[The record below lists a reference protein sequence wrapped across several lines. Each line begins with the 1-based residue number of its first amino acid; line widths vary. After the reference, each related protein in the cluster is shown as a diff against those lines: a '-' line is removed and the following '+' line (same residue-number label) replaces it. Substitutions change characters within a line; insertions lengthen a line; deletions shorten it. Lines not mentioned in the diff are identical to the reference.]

1 LEGDLKMRGRAFVI
15 SIIVIALLLALP
27 ALFMVLDLGF
37 AAAALYLCIQ
47 YSIMSMAWNFLGG
60 YTGQVSFGHAVFF
73 GVGAYT
79 TMILLLYYGIT
90 PWIGIPLAGIT
101 ASLLGLGLSFL
112 FRLRGHWFSLATL
125 ALVTIFQLLFQEYAP
140 GKAAGLQVP
149 IITPEKEFY
158 YLRYAGAYYYIYL
171 ALIWLAI
178 EILIMNYFVKRN
190 IGYYLQAI
198 REDEETAMS
207 LGINPFKYKVLAML
221 VSSFFM
227 GIAGGIYTVRFR
239 FVDPYCV
246 FDILLISIYPVIAS
260 LLGGMYTFWGPVVG
274 SFIFIPIFEYV
285 RSNIVTA
292 FPRYYGLH
300 FLVAGVILFII
311 SLKVPNGLIGWM
323 EERGYL
329 KHVKK

>member
-1 LEGDLKMRGRAFVI
+1 MSMSKILYLVVI
-15 SIIVIALLLALP
+15 ILLLSLP
-27 ALFMVLDLGF
+27 AVSMVLDLGF
-37 AAAALYLCIQ
+37 AAAALYFCVQ
-47 YSIMSMAWNFLGG
+47 YSIMSMAWNFLAG
-60 YTGQVSFGHAVFF
+60 YAGQVSFGHAVFF

-79 TMILLLYYGIT
+79 TMVLLLFYNVT
-90 PWIGIPLAGIT
+90 PWVGIPIGGVT
-101 ASLLGLGLSFL
+101 AALLGLGLSFL
-112 FRLRGHWFSLATL
+112 FRLRSHWFSLATL
-125 ALVTIFQLLFQEYAP
+125 ALVTIFLLLFQEFAP

-149 IITPEKEFY
+149 IVPPEKEFY

-171 ALIWLAI
+171 ALAYLGI
-178 EILIMNYFVKRN
+178 EVLVMNYLVKRD

-221 VSSFFM
+221 ISSFFM

-274 SFIFIPIFEYV
+274 SFIFVPIFEYV

-292 FPRYYGLH
+292 FPRYFGLH
-300 FLVAGVILFII
+300 FLVAGIILFLI
-311 SLKVPNGLIGWM
+311 SLKVPRGVVGWL
-323 EERGYL
+323 EDRGYF
-329 KHVKK
+329 KRPRWR

>member
-1 LEGDLKMRGRAFVI
+1 MRLRELILA
-15 SIIVIALLLALP
+15 SIIIALLLILP
-27 ALFMVLDLGF
+27 ILFMVLDLGF
-37 AAAALYLCIQ
+37 AASALFLCVL

-60 YTGQVSFGHAVFF
+60 YAGQVSFGHAVFF

-79 TMILLLYYGIT
+79 TMVLLLYYEVT
-90 PWIGIPLAGIT
+90 PWIGIPIGGLLAALT
-101 ASLLGLGLSFL
+101 GLGLSFL
-112 FRLRGHWFSLATL
+112 FRLKSHWFSLSTL
-125 ALVTIFQLLFQEYAP
+125 ATVTIFLLLFQEFAP
-140 GKAAGLQVP
+140 GRAAGLQVP
-149 IITPEKEFY
+149 IVPREKEFY

-171 ALIWLAI
+171 ALAYLAV
-178 EILIMNYFVKRN
+178 ELLLMRYLVKRD

-227 GIAGGIYTVRFR
+227 GVAGGIYTVRFR

-260 LLGGMYTFWGPVVG
+260 LLGGMYTFWGPVIG
-274 SFIFIPIFEYV
+274 SFVFVPIFEYV

-300 FLVAGVILFII
+300 FLVAGIILFFI
-311 SLKVPNGLIGWM
+311 SLRVPRGIVGWL
-323 EERGYL
+323 ESKGYIRRG
-329 KHVKK
+329 